1 MSIAAKILFIS
12 PSAVSHALKR
22 LRSVTGWIAEKTDQ
36 EMFGDPQFLLEPK
49 EANKKA
55 FNDRVIDPG
64 SYTNNPYVM
73 RVLNSR
79 TIETNAK
86 KVDKI

>member
-1 MSIAAKILFIS
+1 
-12 PSAVSHALKR
+12 
-22 LRSVTGWIAEKTDQ
+22 
-36 EMFGDPQFLLEPK
+36 
-49 EANKKA
+49 
-55 FNDRVIDPG
+55 VIDPG

>member
-1 MSIAAKILFIS
+1 
-12 PSAVSHALKR
+12 
-22 LRSVTGWIAEKTDQ
+22 
-36 EMFGDPQFLLEPK
+36 MFGDPQFLLTPK
-49 EANKKA
+49 EAHKKA
-55 FNDRVIDPG
+55 FNDRVIDPLNYE
-64 SYTNNPYVM
+64 SNPYVM